1 MKPFSTGLETKVFG
15 SVVLVQ
21 KQDPGAVKSSERPTT
36 NGHTLNDPE
45 ANCIV
50 IQIMV
55 RP

>member
-1 MKPFSTGLETKVFG
+1 MLETNVFG

-21 KQDPGAVKSSERPTT
+21 KQDPGSVKASERPVT
-36 NGHTLNDPE
+36 NGHTLNDPR

-55 RP
+55 KQ